1 MHLLLPSLA
10 IGLTSAGFV
19 ARLTRSA
26 MLEVLRADYVR
37 SARAK
42 GLHRFSITITHAL
55 RNAILP
61 VITLQGLQFGTL
73 LGGALI
79 TELVFAWPGL
89 GRMLLDGILRRDYAV
104 VQGTVI
110 FVAFFYVLV
119 NLGVDL
125 LYRVVD
131 PRLRS

>member
-1 MHLLLPSLA
+1 VNL
-10 IGLTSAGFV
+10 G
-19 ARLTRSA
+19 
-26 MLEVLRADYVR
+26 
-37 SARAK
+37 
-42 GLHRFSITITHAL
+42 HAL

-61 VITLQGLQFGTL
+61 VLTLQGLKFGTL
-73 LGGALI
+73 LGGAVI

-110 FVAFFYVLV
+110 FVAFVYVLM
-119 NLGVDL
+119 NLFVDL

-131 PRLRS
+131 PRLRTS